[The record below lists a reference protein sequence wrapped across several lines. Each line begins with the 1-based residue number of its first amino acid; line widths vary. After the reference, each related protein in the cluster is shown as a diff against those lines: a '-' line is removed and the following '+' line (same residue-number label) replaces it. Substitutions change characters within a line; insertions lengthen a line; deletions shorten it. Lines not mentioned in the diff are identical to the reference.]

1 MCFCICDL
9 FWFLAE
15 SLVPKKKWNQVTRW
29 VGYDFAKKMDEL
41 WHTMTNHVFEG
52 TNRSIRDG
60 TSRNSSYRGMKL
72 GWRIHRFGLKT
83 PHPKR
88 NWLCDVGFFRWK
100 WKTCIARSRHGK
112 GQGAMVSR
120 SRWPLSQRSLF
131 ECQVT
136 ASELIVAPP
145 EDAFDRDSSGGFCFV
160 MGEPQSSPWLL
171 TYTKSLRHPRRLDDL
186 GYPHGLETYIWDIS
200 SGSWDSMVP
209 PGWCLLVCNRH

>member
-60 TSRNSSYRGMKL
+60 TSRNSSLPRHEVGLEDSQIWAENSSSQAKLAVWCRIFSLKMEDLHSKKPPWKGSRGHGFPVPMTAL
-72 GWRIHRFGLKT
+72 PAQFVWVSGSQPQSWLWLHRKMLLT
-83 PHPKR
+83 ATH
-88 NWLCDVGFFRWK
+88 LV
-100 WKTCIARSRHGK
+100 
-112 GQGAMVSR
+112 VS
-120 SRWPLSQRSLF
+120 
-131 ECQVT
+131 V
-136 ASELIVAPP
+136 
-145 EDAFDRDSSGGFCFV
+145 SSWGN
-160 MGEPQSSPWLL
+160 QSSPWLL